1 MAVNEHMAVTVAEMA
16 VEAICI
22 SNSYDGYARG
32 TRSNPAAVVPYTV
45 SFWNVFDLGYFSFEG
60 ANWLDYL
67 LHRGLGRDAV
77 KPYAKTNHVEL
88 GLGEALYAR
97 RIEDMAENTGRGKVV
112 AQSCTPFG
120 ETFYLS
126 PCEGIHFG
134 VVGTGKMRENGLDA
148 KGTVGCVEATD
159 KRRYIGIG
167 ESETVHPGIKFDMDG
182 VLRAVGGHETDRF
195 RETFKN
201 AETVDVGFEIVTDYV
216 VETFFFR
223 VHHHDGERD
232 AVATKVD
239 AFIAVGDGKVVDMV
253 VLKGVSNF
261 DFAGTVAG
269 SLDHG
274 HETCARANK
283 GAVVVEVVDEV
294 VEIDF
299 HDGLV
304 GFATEDACYVFEVET
319 AGSFE
324 EDDFVIELVKVELV
338 DEVACGGV
346 EIGVEV
352 GEELTVATECFA
364 NADEAGYTMGES
376 KVVDMSIEV
385 GFGKSGLEYI
395 TDD

>member
-1 MAVNEHMAVTVAEMA
+1 MAVDEHMTVAVAEMA
-16 VEAICI
+16 VEAIGI
-22 SNSYDGYARG
+22 SNSYDGDARG

-45 SFWNVFDLGYFSFEG
+45 SLGNVFDLGYFSFEG
-60 ANWLDYL
+60 ANGLDYL

-97 RIEDMAENTGRGKVV
+97 RIEDMTENTGRGKVI

-148 KGTVGCVEATD
+148 KRAVGCIEATD

-167 ESETVHPGIKFDMDG
+167 ESKTVHSGIKFYMDG

-195 RETFKN
+195 GEAFKN

-216 VETFFFR
+216 VETFFFG
-223 VHHHDGERD
+223 VHYHDRKCD
-232 AVATKVD
+232 AVATEVD
-239 AFIAVGDGKVVDMV
+239 AFIAIGDGKVVDMV
-253 VLKGVSNF
+253 VLKGVGDF

-299 HDGLV
+299 HDGLM
-304 GFATEDACYVFEVET
+304 GFATEDASDVFEVET
-319 AGSFE
+319 AGSFK

-338 DEVACGGV
+338 DEVACSGV

-364 NADEAGYTMGES
+364 NANETGYTMGES
-376 KVVDMSIEV
+376 KVVDMSVEV
-385 GFGKSGLEYI
+385 GFG
-395 TDD
+395 